1 MSTISAY
8 TMEDWVRAMR
18 DERYSVDKYTFDTLI
33 SNGSDDIV
41 RFMND
46 TVLSKYH
53 AELEQ
58 YKMTLTWTPAEQ
70 EFLQY
75 NPRMVAYNVYGKPE
89 LWYLVLYA
97 NSLHSALQFV
107 GPRIHLYSA
116 DVLLLLDAIRELET
130 NESDYQEQQLTN
142 IILSG
147 KPINNEGK
155 IQITV

>member
-1 MSTISAY
+1 MSSILAY
-8 TMEDWVRAMR
+8 TMEDWVREVR
-18 DERYSVDKYTFDTLI
+18 SERYSVDKYTFDTLI
-33 SNGSDDIV
+33 SNGSDDIT

-53 AELEQ
+53 AELER
-58 YKMTLTWTPAEQ
+58 YKVTITWTPAEQ

-75 NPRMVAYNVYGKPE
+75 NPRMVAYNVYGIPE

-107 GPRIHLYSA
+107 GPRIHLYTA
-116 DVLLLLDAIRELET
+116 DVVLLLDAIRELESG
-130 NESDYQEQQLTN
+130 ESDYQEQQLTN

-147 KPINNEGK
+147 KAINNEGK

>member
-33 SNGSDDIV
+33 SNGSDDIM

-53 AELEQ
+53 AELER

-75 NPRMVAYNVYGKPE
+75 NPHGGVQR
-89 LWYLVLYA
+89 LWQTGALV
-97 NSLHSALQFV
+97 SRALCQ
-107 GPRIHLYSA
+107 
-116 DVLLLLDAIRELET
+116 
-130 NESDYQEQQLTN
+130 
-142 IILSG
+142 
-147 KPINNEGK
+147 
-155 IQITV
+155 